1 MDTVGQEKKNKCLL
15 KYTLF
20 IKKWTKHEK
29 LLLNR
34 LNFPK
39 GVVEQ
44 IKLYKA
50 SADSY
55 EKIFDE
61 CLEENVENIIRWIKL
76 KDWFS
81 NWYRENIGD
90 KISDAKEINVQK

>member
-1 MDTVGQEKKNKCLL
+1 M
-15 KYTLF
+15 
-20 IKKWTKHEK
+20 KHEN

-34 LNFPK
+34 LNLKK
-39 GVVEQ
+39 GVEEQ
-44 IKLYKA
+44 TKLYKA

-61 CLEENVENIIRWIKL
+61 CLEEN
-76 KDWFS
+76 
-81 NWYRENIGD
+81 IGD